1 MTIAEE
7 IRSSLVANIDE
18 GYRDFHAKLVPTID
32 PARILGVRLP
42 AQRAVAKAFKKDAR
56 LPEFLAM
63 TAHDYVEEINVH
75 GFLVAEILDADACLA
90 QINHFLPMIDN
101 WANCDSFSPKLFKK
115 HPELVEAPALAWMQ
129 EKSQPYTV
137 RFGIN
142 MLMEHCLEDA
152 WFKPEQLAAVA
163 ACACDEYYVNMGVAW
178 YFSVALVKQWETT
191 LPWIS
196 ERRMPDWMHRKSI
209 QKAVESRRISPERK
223 ALLKSFRL

>member
-42 AQRAVAKAFKKDAR
+42 AQRAVAKAFKKDER

-75 GFLVAEILDADACLA
+75 GFLVAEILDAEACLA

-129 EKSQPYTV
+129 ERSQPYTV
-137 RFGIN
+137 RFGVN
-142 MLMEHCLEDA
+142 MLMEHCLDVE
-152 WFKPEQLAAVA
+152 FRPEQLAAVA
-163 ACACDEYYVNMGVAW
+163 DCACDEYYVNMGVAW
-178 YFSVALVKQWETT
+178 YFSVALVKQWGAT
-191 LPWIS
+191 LPWIA
-196 ERRMPDWMHRKSI
+196 ERRMPEWVHRKSI
-209 QKAVESRRISPERK
+209 QKAVESRRISPEQK
-223 ALLKSFRL
+223 VLLKSYR